1 MCPKRV
7 SICSDV
13 EQVPKTSLADV
24 FFVMDRYSKITEK
37 RPREIVLLRGRGC
50 AFPTC
55 AFCDYHEDRS
65 SDEAANFALNSSV
78 LERVTGEY
86 GEIEIINSG
95 SVFELDKQTMA
106 AIKRTCR
113 ERGISTIHFESHW
126 RYRKRISALRE
137 EFSDFTLKM
146 KLGLETFDADFREKA
161 LNKGIDATD
170 PAKIAVDFDEA
181 NFLFGLTGQTA
192 DGMQRDIE
200 LGLANF
206 ERICLNIMCE
216 NSTPVKPDAN
226 VIDAFVREVMPHCV
240 DDDRVDIL
248 INNTDFGV
256 GD

>member
-1 MCPKRV
+1 MPR
-7 SICSDV
+7 
-13 EQVPKTSLADV
+13 TSLADV

-50 AFPTC
+50 GFPTC
-55 AFCDYHEDRS
+55 AFCDYHEDKS
-65 SDEAANFALNSSV
+65 SDDAANFALNSAV
-78 LERVTGEY
+78 LEHVTGEY

-106 AIKRTCR
+106 AIKRICR
-113 ERGISTIHFESHW
+113 ERGIGTIHFESHW
-126 RYRKRISALRE
+126 RYRKRIPALRE
-137 EFSDFTLKM
+137 KFSDFALKM
-146 KLGLETFDADFREKA
+146 KLGLETFDADFRENV

-170 PAKIAVDFDEA
+170 PAKIAAGFDEA

-192 DGMQRDIE
+192 QSMQRDIE

-216 NSTPVKPDAN
+216 NSTDVKPDAN
-226 VIDAFVREVMPHCV
+226 VIGAFVHEVMPRYAG
-240 DDDRVDIL
+240 DDRVDIL